1 MFFFV
6 RAKNKFYFDL
16 FLGFLENSQLSWVEK
31 CFDFFTA
38 RFHYAMKP
46 IVYADYG
53 LWKIYMNTLDT
64 KTEKMFFFVE
74 IQKHKPAMESNS
86 TTKCRQPP
94 GMQIVYFSTLL
105 GLCLRFLPLLHRY
118 LYRPYLKSL
127 YFLKFSSSLK
137 SSQK

>member
-1 MFFFV
+1 M
-6 RAKNKFYFDL
+6 
-16 FLGFLENSQLSWVEK
+16 SWVEK

-53 LWKIYMNTLDT
+53 LWKIYMNTLNT
-64 KTEKMFFFVE
+64 KTEKMFSFVE
-74 IQKHKPAMESNS
+74 IQKHKPARESKNS

-94 GMQIVYFSTLL
+94 GMQKVYFSTLL
-105 GLCLRFLPLLHRY
+105 RLCLRFLPLLHCY

-127 YFLKFSSSLK
+127 YFFKFSSSLK
-137 SSQK
+137 SSQNRCVKNNSPFFSSQSV